1 MNKNLLGILV
11 FILTSNLMCAGCKS
25 DDDVV
30 KSGYDGKDLKILQE
44 WQAGKTVSSAAV
56 EAFGGVD
63 KCFAAEPIPDNV
75 WERMQDKTYK
85 ENPYIGR
92 DDLRHIRALHWDYDE
107 QIHVGEMI
115 CSKLIADRVSKILR
129 QLYDAHYP
137 IQLMVLPDE
146 FNADDELQMR
156 ANNSSCFCFRAIA
169 GTTKLSKHARGLA
182 VDINTLYNPYYKDR
196 EDGTRY
202 VQPATAV
209 EYCDRTLTFPYKIDH
224 DDLCFKLFTEAGFE
238 WGGDWT
244 SCKDFQHFELIE

>member
-1 MNKNLLGILV
+1 
-11 FILTSNLMCAGCKS
+11 
-25 DDDVV
+25 
-30 KSGYDGKDLKILQE
+30 
-44 WQAGKTVSSAAV
+44 
-56 EAFGGVD
+56 
-63 KCFAAEPIPDNV
+63 
-75 WERMQDKTYK
+75 
-85 ENPYIGR
+85 
-92 DDLRHIRALHWDYDE
+92 
-107 QIHVGEMI
+107 MI
-115 CSKLIADRVSKILR
+115 CNQLIADRVTNILR
-129 QLYDAHYP
+129 QLYDAQYP
-137 IQLMVLPDE
+137 IQLMLLPDE
-146 FNADDELQMR
+146 FDADDELQMR
-156 ANNSSCFCFRAIA
+156 ANNSSCFCYRAIA